1 MSQEQWTIPCRRLII
16 SNLRFVRIFLQLVPI
31 GSRSYIYIY
40 MHENRNTDFRLKQL
54 PTLFVFLVSLIYRLT
69 TFCDSK
75 HWVKSAAKKRIR
87 KRKKSEAN
95 RKKAQKKVLKIS
107 HSHRINLFRCLSKSV
122 FCSSRLKASSQ
133 RDFTAC
139 PEIVHTSRCSSKS
152 SKKVSKRSCLSCVYY
167 NIIIIQ
173 FLRILLIEKVPR
185 CIALSVH

>member
-1 MSQEQWTIPCRRLII
+1 MSPFD
-16 SNLRFVRIFLQLVPI
+16 NLELKVCTNFLTVSTYWL
-31 GSRSYIYIY
+31 SLIY
-40 MHENRNTDFRLKQL
+40 MHENRNMDFCLKQL
-54 PTLFVFLVSLIYRLT
+54 LTLFVFLVSLIYWLT

-75 HWVKSAAKKRIR
+75 HWVKSVAKKRIR

-107 HSHRINLFRCLSKSV
+107 HSRRINLFRCLSKSV
-122 FCSSRLKASSQ
+122 FCSSRPKASSQ

-167 NIIIIQ
+167 NIIIQ